1 MHAVD
6 TLTGLLID
14 LIDNF
19 DIMNIIWME
28 LYIRDWNSTSR
39 YPKSWHIEIG
49 NKRSKLSWKAL
60 SLKRDF
66 RKNLNFELTEIDIT
80 RFNCTMYTVPY
91 KKYLVKWILGTQI
104 SLYSHFVQVN
114 KRLPGACNR
123 SPGSKLLSIT
133 MQLHCGGHLGGRAWL
148 PDTIL
153 EEDHPMT
160 IPSKF
165 GSNWATGS
173 RQDGF
178 YVNFP

>member
-1 MHAVD
+1 MFTTWLTRTNLILLWSWMNQGQILILENDKGHFCHFLTNPIVEKSKAD
-6 TLTGLLID
+6 TKVI
-14 LIDNF
+14 
-19 DIMNIIWME
+19 
-28 LYIRDWNSTSR
+28 
-39 YPKSWHIEIG
+39 KSYDR
-49 NKRSKLSWKAL
+49 N
-60 SLKRDF
+60 DT
-66 RKNLNFELTEIDIT
+66 RKIN
-80 RFNCTMYTVPY
+80 
-91 KKYLVKWILGTQI
+91 Q
-104 SLYSHFVQVN
+104 
-114 KRLPGACNR
+114 RLPGACNR

-133 MQLHCGGHLGGRAWL
+133 TQLHCGGHLGGRAWL